1 MHRKTLVAFAALT
14 GLTAAGTQAM
24 PFGGGAA
31 VTDRF
36 GYSGTILRYDTLAD
50 ARDGINSIDRIE
62 VDDRD
67 LSLSVTQD
75 DRDYADAN
83 ILMGSWWYTT
93 DEQGRAGWG
102 NTTGN
107 TGVGFMQLFDDNG
120 STDTAVSMAFS
131 NFDGTYYTDFSL
143 SLSGENAAADDF
155 ARLSTYDN
163 VNDGGAWY
171 SYALSLTAT
180 GLQGQMTAPNIIEAG
195 NHPTGVTGS
204 FTGIFELTENQTS
217 PANQGFYSVDFSL
230 SMTIWA
236 FANEGD
242 LTGPYQVDGGIYPS
256 EFRVLV
262 GQVPAPGIPSLLGL
276 GLVMLA
282 LRRRG

>member
-143 SLSGENAAADDF
+143 SLSG
-155 ARLSTYDN
+155 
-163 VNDGGAWY
+163 
-171 SYALSLTAT
+171 
-180 GLQGQMTAPNIIEAG
+180 
-195 NHPTGVTGS
+195 
-204 FTGIFELTENQTS
+204 
-217 PANQGFYSVDFSL
+217 
-230 SMTIWA
+230 
-236 FANEGD
+236 
-242 LTGPYQVDGGIYPS
+242 
-256 EFRVLV
+256 
-262 GQVPAPGIPSLLGL
+262 
-276 GLVMLA
+276 
-282 LRRRG
+282 